1 MQVVVFSLSNEYFA
15 IKTSIVQGINDMMK
29 VTRVPKAPSHIKGL
43 INLRGNIIS
52 LLDLNLLLNIDEQD
66 DNQNSIVIVDVQDEQ
81 VGIAVDQ
88 VDEVFEI
95 DDKSIKKYDDRNG
108 QPYLKGVI
116 NLNNK
121 IITLLDIEKLLEN

>member
-52 LLDLNLLLNIDEQD
+52 LLDINLLLNIYEQEN
-66 DNQNSIVIVDVQDEQ
+66 NQNSIIIVDVQDEQ